1 MPAEYRCDGACR
13 RILSDLGDYWDEVDR
28 KYCVDDYPR
37 LLAARAAFQTAVG
50 ATVDKALADF
60 QKTLWNFI
68 SPPLVQEIVVNA
80 LNTKLA
86 AVPKTDKTGTEIKP
100 PKP

>member
-13 RILSDLGDYWDEVDR
+13 RILSDLGDYWDEIDR

-37 LLAARAAFQTAVG
+37 VLAARAAFQTAVQ
-50 ATVDKALADF
+50 ATVDNALVEF
-60 QKTLWNFI
+60 QKTLGNFI
-68 SPPLVQEIVVNA
+68 TPPLVPEIVVFT
-80 LNTKLA
+80 LTTKLA
-86 AVPKTDKTGTEIKP
+86 ALPKTNKTATEIKP